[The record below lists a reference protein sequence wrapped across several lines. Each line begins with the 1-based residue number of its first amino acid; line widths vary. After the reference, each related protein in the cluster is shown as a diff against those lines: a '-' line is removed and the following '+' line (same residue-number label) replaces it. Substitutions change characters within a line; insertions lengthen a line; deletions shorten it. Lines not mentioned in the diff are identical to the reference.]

1 MVLFR
6 KYNPEAYPRYDN
18 YDAINVDKT
27 CDIPEDY
34 DGVMGVPISFLNKYN
49 PNQFKI
55 LGLDRYIKDNPHY
68 GHRFTLNNKE
78 TYARILIKK
87 L

>member
-34 DGVMGVPISFLNKYN
+34 DGAMGVPISFMDKYN
-49 PNQFKI
+49 PKQFDIIDKLSPI
-55 LGLDRYIKDNPHY
+55 VNGVLKYQRIIIK
-68 GHRFTLNNKE
+68 NK
-78 TYARILIKK
+78 K
-87 L
+87 